1 MRILGSITAVLAS
14 AMLLVGPAAAQDQA
28 LQQQVEEL
36 QSRYE
41 QAWVAG
47 DADTLASLFT
57 ENAIFWPVSG
67 GSFDGRDAIREALRE
82 EPQPQSAEISS
93 THTERM
99 GDLVFNVG
107 TFSITLPEAQGG
119 TQAGAMEGE
128 YVVVAEE
135 SGDALAIHRLVT
147 FPARRAPQQPQ

>member
-1 MRILGSITAVLAS
+1 MRSLGSIATVVSS
-14 AMLLVGPAAAQDQA
+14 AMLLVSPAAAQDEA

-47 DADTLASLFT
+47 DADAVASLFT
-57 ENAIFWPVSG
+57 EDAIFWPVSG
-67 GSFDGRDAIREALRE
+67 GSSEGRDAIRGTVGE
-82 EPQPQSAEISS
+82 EPTPQSAEISS

-99 GDLVFNVG
+99 GDFVFDVG

-119 TQAGAMEGE
+119 TIEGG
-128 YVVVAEE
+128 YAVVAEE
-135 SGDALAIHRLVT
+135 TGDGLAIRRLVG

>member
-14 AMLLVGPAAAQDQA
+14 AMLLVSPAAAQDQA

-47 DADTLASLFT
+47 DADTVASLFT
-57 ENAIFWPVSG
+57 EDAIYWPVSG
-67 GSFDGRDAIREALRE
+67 GSFEGRDAIREAVGE
-82 EPQPQSAEISS
+82 GAQPQSAEISS

-99 GDLVFNVG
+99 GDLVFDVG

-119 TQAGAMEGE
+119 AMEGE
-128 YVVVAEE
+128 YAAVSEE
-135 SGDALAIHRLVT
+135 SGDGLAIHRLIG